1 MAAAMKTS
9 EDAAAELLKAYVEV
23 DTRHK
28 SVANLKSPVLVPD
41 LPLPEHVKIQRFLLI
56 NLCSVSQNPSSI
68 HPGFRILGAF
78 ETNEDLL
85 DHAQQFYANSDCALH
100 QAYLG
105 HTTIICRSLEDQK
118 SAEYVTTRRDEI
130 VRWHLQKDAEE
141 LEEFKKQIEEKRP
154 GKINRSI
161 PAMKAEARKKVRKAT
176 TRVQAYKQ
184 SVAQKL
190 QSGAGKR
197 VKPVPR
203 DAELRSQNVAV
214 IDVFDDPDPAT
225 WKGKKVPEPLVTIWG
240 VFPDDAEAE
249 KFMEYWSTA
258 TEMKTRHMYIVP
270 CYEFIYPDTKDLFD
284 MKEKSR
290 NTEEN
295 KIIQRR
301 KQEKSDI
308 QNYTT
313 SMGLKLPEQNGD
325 FDFSRMSASDKVTDD
340 KGNAMKILKNEIPTA
355 SEKRQFPAV
364 GPTQDDPDLANP
376 VPVGSASAGNPLRLP
391 PAATATSAQK
401 PLPGNPRS

>member
-1 MAAAMKTS
+1 
-9 EDAAAELLKAYVEV
+9 
-23 DTRHK
+23 
-28 SVANLKSPVLVPD
+28 
-41 LPLPEHVKIQRFLLI
+41 
-56 NLCSVSQNPSSI
+56 
-68 HPGFRILGAF
+68 
-78 ETNEDLL
+78 LL

-100 QAYLG
+100 RGYLG

-118 SAEYVTTRRDEI
+118 SAEYVTSRRDEI

-161 PAMKAEARKKVRKAT
+161 PAMKAEARKKVRKST

-190 QSGAGKR
+190 QSGTGKR

-203 DAELRSQNVAV
+203 DAELRAQNVAV

-225 WKGKKVPEPLVTIWG
+225 WKGKKVPEPLVTIWV

-290 NTEEN
+290 NSEEN

-301 KQEKSDI
+301 KQEKAEI

-313 SMGLKLPEQNGD
+313 SMGLKLPEENGNFQ
-325 FDFSRMSASDKVTDD
+325 FDKLNSADKITDS
-340 KGNAMKILKNEIPTA
+340 KGNTLKVLKNEIPTA
-355 SEKRQFPAV
+355 EKRQYPVV
-364 GPTQDDPDLANP
+364 GDDPDLANP
-376 VPVGSASAGNPLRLP
+376 IPLGHTPATPTQNPLRLP
-391 PAATATSAQK
+391 PAAKPTPK
-401 PLPGNPRS
+401 PL

>member
-1 MAAAMKTS
+1 MATMTPQEMAREM
-9 EDAAAELLKAYVEV
+9 LKAYEEV

-78 ETNEDLL
+78 ETEEDLL
-85 DHAQQFYANSDCALH
+85 DHVQQFYSNSDCALH
-100 QAYLG
+100 RAYLG
-105 HTTIICRSLEDQK
+105 HTTIICRRLDDQK
-118 SAEYVTTRRDEI
+118 SAEYVTSRRDEI

-141 LEEFKKQIEEKRP
+141 LAEFKKQIEEKRP

-161 PAMKAEARKKVRKAT
+161 PAMKAEARKKVRKST

-190 QSGAGKR
+190 QTGQGKR

-203 DAELRSQNVAV
+203 DAELRAQNVAV

-225 WKGKKVPEPLVTIWG
+225 WKGKQVPEPLVTIWG

-249 KFMEYWSTA
+249 KFMEYWATA
-258 TEMKTRHMYIVP
+258 AEMKTRHMYIVP
-270 CYEFIYPDTKDLFD
+270 CYEFIYPDTKDLFEI
-284 MKEKSR
+284 KEKSR
-290 NTEEN
+290 NPEEN

-301 KQEKSDI
+301 KQERAEI
-308 QNYTT
+308 QNYTN
-313 SMGLKLPEQNGD
+313 SMGLKLPEENGT
-325 FDFSRMSASDKVTDD
+325 FDFGKMNPADKVTDSQ
-340 KGNAMKILKNEIPTA
+340 GNTLQVLKNEIPTA
-355 SEKRQFPAV
+355 EKKRFPVVSA
-364 GPTQDDPDLANP
+364 QDDPDVTNP
-376 VPVGSASAGNPLRLP
+376 IPTVTAAAAATLRLP
-391 PAATATSAQK
+391 PAATTAPK
-401 PLPGNPRS
+401 PIGK